1 MSLPN
6 LSFFT
11 LNIMIHLQNASGLH
25 LSNHLHSEEEGDGK
39 VGAEGDV
46 LEAWVHLLGLGG
58 VGRH

>member
-1 MSLPN
+1 
-6 LSFFT
+6 
-11 LNIMIHLQNASGLH
+11 MIHLQNASGLH